1 MKRLISS
8 ILVAIMILASL
19 PLGVMAAENSDIT
32 IYYNNEEIQFKNKPV
47 VKNGEVMIDMMP
59 FFDKI
64 GAQYNYNA
72 YKGTVD
78 GYFGEEDDDFHIVV
92 GSDIFTVKRTKLDL
106 VNPFYKV
113 SNTVMISLDR
123 FCYAYNMEYDKSD
136 LSNVKVN
143 YVPVI
148 DTYDR
153 VEEVKSYL
161 AAMDDYKTYI
171 IKGEMADIVEMPQ
184 VVREKPETWDE
195 EIIDISDDP
204 TVPYDTAYESEVTTV
219 TETPYAAQITWKFY
233 NNEKVAIKK
242 GDLMVLSFWAKGL
255 WANVENDTARLG
267 FVTETLGTWQK
278 AIIGDFNLTPEWKQ
292 YFAYGVAPLDMPNWQ
307 FCLRHH
313 YCKQEIQVAGI
324 ELMTYTNVPAEFQI
338 PPERASYDGYED
350 DALWR
355 REAFRRIEEHR
366 KNNLTVNV
374 VDEAGNPIE
383 GAEVKADMFRH
394 EFEWG
399 ICVTHYEVGP
409 ENIVSDNGYPNWG
422 DNFQE
427 LVLNMGFNVMVEGN
441 SLKAAS
447 VNPHWAADSA
457 NWAKKHDM
465 EVRQHLLF
473 WELENLSKTFLQEH
487 RESNWNLKEV
497 DQDVIR
503 KRLEEEINRLA
514 SFGNTMQA
522 NEVDVVN
529 EVIARNAQIM
539 RYLGFDETK
548 RWFNMARQIMPNT
561 RLFVTET
568 NTGNR
573 DPYKDS
579 TIMFTQY
586 LDYLKEIGCEFD
598 SVGVQGHAGDANNP
612 AHIIEAFDLVGQYT
626 DKINMT
632 EYDMGTQKESEKPL
646 FLRDNIIAAYSHPKV
661 TGIIMWQPVEG
672 GSPDRGTHFNQ
683 DGSLKQPDY
692 DYWMQY
698 VMGEWLTKET
708 FNTDAEGKGTIRGHR
723 GRYNV
728 TVKVGDKEE
737 TIVINLT
744 KDEDKNV
751 VNAVV
756 TDSGIKLTCANE
768 HIPEPIE
775 FVDRRDYGELTEIEV
790 PEVNYY
796 VDPAT
801 TIEGCESTL
810 GVDLSL
816 LLDEVRETFWRSAN
830 KDDAAIVTLADNV
843 PLKHVVIHW
852 HGVDVKKYKR
862 KVEVSEDGET
872 WQTVTTG
879 LNMGVNE
886 TVDLSKYTGKYIR
899 ISGDNSSIA
908 IDDLEVFTQ
917 R

>member
-8 ILVAIMILASL
+8 ILVAIMVLASL
-19 PLGVMAAENSDIT
+19 PLGVMGAENSDIT
-32 IYYNNEEIQFKNKPV
+32 IYYNNEEIQFKHEPV
-47 VKNGEVMIDMMP
+47 VMNGEIMIDMMP

-64 GAQYNYNA
+64 GAQYDYNA
-72 YKGTVD
+72 YNGTVD
-78 GYFGEEDDDFHIVV
+78 GWFGEEIDDFHIVV

-123 FCYAYNMEYDKSD
+123 FCYAYNMQLDKTD
-136 LSNVKVN
+136 LSNVKVD

-153 VEEVKSYL
+153 AAEVQSYL
-161 AAMDDYKTYI
+161 DTIEDCRTYAI
-171 IKGEMADIVEMPQ
+171 QGEMADSINMRQ
-184 VVREKPETWDE
+184 VVREKPETWSE
-195 EIIDISDDP
+195 KVVDISEDDS
-204 TVPYDTAYESEVTTV
+204 VPYNTAYDSEVTTV
-219 TETPYAAQITWKFY
+219 TNTHYEAQITWKFRD
-233 NNEKVAIKK
+233 NDFPVKK
-242 GDLMVLSFWAKGL
+242 GDFMVVSLWAKGL
-255 WANVENDTARLG
+255 WAQVENDTARLNVELEQL
-267 FVTETLGTWQK
+267 VTWKKTISQVV
-278 AIIGDFNLTPEWKQ
+278 NLTNDWQQ
-292 YFAYGVAPLDMPNWQ
+292 YFFFGEAQVDMTDWQ
-307 FCLRHH
+307 IGLRHH
-313 YCKQEIQVAGI
+313 FCKQEIQIAGF
-324 ELMTYTNVPAEFQI
+324 EVMRYSDFPADFQI
-338 PPERASYDGYED
+338 PEERPSYDGYEE

-374 VDEAGNPIE
+374 VDENGNPIE

-399 ICVTHYEVGP
+399 ICITHYEIGP
-409 ENIVSDNGYPNWG
+409 ENIVSDNGYQNWG

-427 LVLNMGFNVMVEGN
+427 LILNMGFNVMVEGN
-441 SLKAAS
+441 SMKPATL
-447 VNPHWAADSA
+447 NPHWAADSA

-473 WELENLSKTFLQEH
+473 WEIGDLSLNSLQEH
-487 RESNWNLKEV
+487 REANWNLKEV

-503 KRLEEEINRLA
+503 KRLDEEINRLA
-514 SFGNTMQA
+514 SFGQTMKA
-522 NEVDVVN
+522 NEIDVVN
-529 EVIARNAQIM
+529 EVIARNAM
-539 RYLGFDETK
+539 VFRYLGFDETK
-548 RWFNMARQIMPNT
+548 RMFNIARQIMPDT
-561 RLFVTET
+561 KLFVTET

-573 DPYKDS
+573 DPYEDS

-586 LDYLKEIGCEFD
+586 LDYLTEIGCEFD

-612 AHIIEAFDLVGQYT
+612 AHIIETFDLVGQYT
-626 DKINMT
+626 DRINMT
-632 EYDMGTQKESEKPL
+632 EYDMGTQKLGEKPA

-661 TGIIMWQPVEG
+661 TGMIMWQPVEG
-672 GSPDRGTHFNQ
+672 GAPDRGTHFNQ

-708 FNTDAEGKGTIRGHR
+708 FKTDAEGKGTIRGHR

-744 KDEDKNV
+744 KDEDANV

-756 TDSGIKLTCANE
+756 TDDGITLTSPNE
-768 HIPEPIE
+768 HIKEPIE
-775 FVDRRDYGELTEIEV
+775 FADRRDYGEMTEIDV
-790 PEVNYY
+790 PEINYY

-801 TIEGCESTL
+801 TIEGCESAL

-816 LLDEVRETFWRSAN
+816 LLDEVESTFWRSAN
-830 KDDAAIVTLADNV
+830 KEDAAIITLADNV
-843 PLKHVVIHW
+843 PLKHIVIDW
-852 HGVDVKKYKR
+852 HDVDIKKYKR
-862 KVEVSEDGET
+862 KIEVSEDGET
-872 WQTVTTG
+872 WQTVTSG

-886 TVDLSKYTGKYIR
+886 TVDLSKYTGKYIK
-899 ISGDNSSIA
+899 ISGDNANIA
-908 IDDLEVFTQ
+908 IDDVEVFTQ